1 MAYIDKRLGELIIK
15 RVYEVGGEYYEK
27 SVLVY
32 DEVIKKYTELDLDP
46 SFLIGV
52 KEGQMGV
59 LKTLIKEIRELED
72 E

>member
-15 RVYEVGGEYYEK
+15 RVYKFVTDTNKHYG
-27 SVLVY
+27 
-32 DEVIKKYTELDLDP
+32 EVIKKYTELDVDP

>member
-15 RVYEVGGEYYEK
+15 RVYEVVTDTNKHYG
-27 SVLVY
+27 
-32 DEVIKKYTELDLDP
+32 EVIKKYTELDLDP

>member
-15 RVYEVGGEYYEK
+15 RVYEFVTDTNK
-27 SVLVY
+27 HY
-32 DEVIKKYTELDLDP
+32 DEVIKKYTELDVDP

>member
-15 RVYEVGGEYYEK
+15 RVYEFVTDTNKHYG
-27 SVLVY
+27 
-32 DEVIKKYTELDLDP
+32 EVIKKYTELDVDP

>member
-1 MAYIDKRLGELIIK
+1 MDYIDKTIGELIIK
-15 RVYEVGGEYYEK
+15 RVYKFVTDTNKHYG
-27 SVLVY
+27 
-32 DEVIKKYTELDLDP
+32 EVIKKYAELNIDP

-52 KEGQMGV
+52 KEGQTGV

>member
-15 RVYEVGGEYYEK
+15 RVYEFVSESNK
-27 SVLVY
+27 HY
-32 DEVIKKYTELDLDP
+32 DEVIKKYAELNADP

-52 KEGQMGV
+52 KEGQTGV

-72 E
+72 

>member
-1 MAYIDKRLGELIIK
+1 MAYIDKTIGELIIK
-15 RVYEVGGEYYEK
+15 RVYEFVTDTNKHYG
-27 SVLVY
+27 
-32 DEVIKKYTELDLDP
+32 EVIKKYTDLDVDP

>member
-15 RVYEVGGEYYEK
+15 RVYEFVTDTNKHYGET
-27 SVLVY
+27 
-32 DEVIKKYTELDLDP
+32 IKKFTELDVDP

-52 KEGQMGV
+52 KEGQIGV

>member
-15 RVYEVGGEYYEK
+15 RVYEFVTDTNKHYG
-27 SVLVY
+27 
-32 DEVIKKYTELDLDP
+32 EVIKKYTELDVDP
-46 SFLIGV
+46 SLLIGV